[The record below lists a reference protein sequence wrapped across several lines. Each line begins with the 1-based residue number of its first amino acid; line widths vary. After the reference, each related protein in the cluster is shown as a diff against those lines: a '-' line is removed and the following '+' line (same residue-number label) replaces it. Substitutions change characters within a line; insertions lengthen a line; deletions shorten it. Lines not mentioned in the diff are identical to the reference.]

1 MECLEGH
8 WRRVRYWGAD
18 MGGRFNEQVIAPV
31 SRQPPHFIG
40 GFWYNTPMKICGTI
54 TALVTPF
61 AKDGSVD
68 YGALKALVEEQ
79 TASGIEGI
87 CSVGTSG
94 ESPTLSHEEHHLV
107 IEKTIEF
114 AQGKCKIIAGTG
126 PNSTAE
132 ALSLTQ
138 AAIRMGGAD
147 ACLQVTPYYNKPNAE
162 GLYRHFMTVADLGL
176 PIVLYNV
183 PGRAGK
189 EIPLEVVVR
198 LAAHPNIVAIKEA
211 AGSVDRV
218 SAIKNRL
225 PNFTVLSGD
234 DSLALPMI
242 SVGAEGVISVA
253 SNVIPKA
260 MGDMIRLALAG
271 KLVEAKAYHAR
282 YYELFRDLFID
293 VNPVMVK
300 EALALMGKVERVFR
314 LPLCETDDA
323 KLAQLKQTLA
333 KLGIH

>member
-1 MECLEGH
+1 
-8 WRRVRYWGAD
+8 
-18 MGGRFNEQVIAPV
+18 
-31 SRQPPHFIG
+31 
-40 GFWYNTPMKICGTI
+40 MKIFGTI

-79 TASGIEGI
+79 TAAGIEGI

-94 ESPTLSHEEHHLV
+94 ESPTLSHEEHHKV
-107 IEKTIEF
+107 IAKTIEF
-114 AQGKCKIIAGTG
+114 AAGRAKIIAGTG
-126 PNSTAE
+126 ANSTAE
-132 ALSLTQ
+132 ALSLTRS
-138 AAIRMGGAD
+138 AIANGGAD

-176 PIVLYNV
+176 PVILYNV

-189 EIPLEVVVR
+189 EIPLDVVVR
-198 LAAHPNIVAIKEA
+198 LAKHPNVIAIKEA

-218 SAIKNRL
+218 SAIKSLL
-225 PNFTVLSGD
+225 PDFTVLSGD
-234 DSLALPMI
+234 DSLALPMM

-253 SNVIPKA
+253 SNVIPKE
-260 MGDMIRLALAG
+260 MGDMVRLALEG
-271 KLVEAKAYHAR
+271 RFTEARAYHAK
-282 YYELFRDLFID
+282 YYRLFHDLFID

-300 EALALMGKVERVFR
+300 EALALQKKIERVFR

-323 KLAQLKQTLA
+323 KLVQMKATLTA
-333 KLGIH
+333 LGLV